1 MTSLQ
6 NKVIVITGASSGIGE
21 QVALEAAKHKVKL
34 VIAASR
40 KEKLDEVASQIKK
53 LGSEVLVVQTDLT
66 QVDQIANLAAQ
77 TLDKYGRI
85 DILANIAGWG
95 IYKWFED
102 YSFAEIKNQFDVN
115 VLGLA
120 ELCRQVIPAMQK
132 QHSGIIIN
140 MSSYASEVAVPP
152 MTVYASTKYAV
163 KGLSD
168 GLRRELAPWGIK
180 VCRVHPGSVA
190 GTEFNALSRERGG
203 VQYDSSTIGRTSKE
217 EVARQ
222 IVDLMQHPQASLY
235 IGTLYAF
242 AAFFNQFT
250 PGIVDFVMD
259 LWVKRTRKIH
269 L

>member
-1 MTSLQ
+1 MASLK
-6 NKVIVITGASSGIGE
+6 NKVIIVTGASSGIGE
-21 QVALEAAKHKVKL
+21 QVALEAAKHQVKL
-34 VIAASR
+34 VIAAGR
-40 KEKLDEVASQIKK
+40 KEKLDDVATHIKA

-66 QVDQIANLAAQ
+66 KVEQITNLVRH
-77 TLDKYGRI
+77 TLETYGRI

-102 YSFAEIKNQFDVN
+102 YSFEEIKNQFDVN

-120 ELCRQVIPAMQK
+120 ELTRQVIPSMQK
-132 QHSGIIIN
+132 QHSGIIVN

-152 MTVYASTKYAV
+152 MSVYASTKYAV

-168 GLRRELAPWGIK
+168 GLRRELAPWGIQ

-203 VQYDSSTIGRTSKE
+203 VQYDSSSIGRTSKQ

-222 IVDLMQHPQASLY
+222 IVDLMQHPQASVY
-235 IGTLYAF
+235 IGVLYAF
-242 AAFFNQFT
+242 TAFFNQYF
-250 PGIVDFVMD
+250 PSLVDLVMFY
-259 LWVKRTRKIH
+259 WVKRNRSI
-269 L
+269 